1 MAGNRKVVK
10 LIAAA
15 FLCAAI
21 LCVSAVAQSSPPS
34 PPLPPQL
41 SPPPLPEEL
50 RATSAQIA
58 TLFEVM
64 RLKEQMAS
72 VLDLMPVMALQIVQ
86 KQRESLNVGQL
97 TPKQQE
103 KIEGLLKQYIEK
115 SMNLYPVEEI
125 IADARTVYQKY
136 IRRDDADVLIEF
148 YRTPAMQ
155 RMMHFQPVISQ
166 EYLPLVLS
174 RISIVPS

>member
-1 MAGNRKVVK
+1 
-10 LIAAA
+10 
-15 FLCAAI
+15 
-21 LCVSAVAQSSPPS
+21 
-34 PPLPPQL
+34 
-41 SPPPLPEEL
+41 
-50 RATSAQIA
+50 
-58 TLFEVM
+58 M